1 MRQLS
6 DNFLREFLE
15 GGRFHEIIKM
25 VKTDPSLDVEL
36 RGESVIV
43 YYRGG
48 KLLTINDPYYKNNN
62 ESLLKELDHQYIYK
76 KSRGVTNPIN
86 VPTPTIDGL
95 ELYICKAKR
104 AIDWYE
110 ENVARKLGEKEIQQ
124 RVAYENNYSI
134 NAEDT
139 DFFIADIEWEDK
151 TFGGRAD
158 IIAFKWGHMDHRRKV
173 VKMCLIEV
181 KQGENS
187 LKGSAGL
194 AKHMKDFE
202 SFVSDG
208 NIVSKVKKDM
218 IQVLYQKYQMGLVKG
233 LEKLFVNGRLPD
245 VEEECDFV
253 YLLANYKP
261 YSENLTQVIEN
272 EIASY
277 DNCKFFIS
285 CLMGYGLYKD
295 FIISKEEV
303 LRKYP
308 VIKNKY

>member
-1 MRQLS
+1 M
-6 DNFLREFLE
+6 
-15 GGRFHEIIKM
+15 
-25 VKTDPSLDVEL
+25 
-36 RGESVIV
+36 
-43 YYRGG
+43 
-48 KLLTINDPYYKNNN
+48 
-62 ESLLKELDHQYIYK
+62 
-76 KSRGVTNPIN
+76 
-86 VPTPTIDGL
+86 PTPTIDGL

-158 IIAFKWGHMDHRRKV
+158 IIAFKWGHMDHRRRV

-218 IQVLYQKYQMGLVKG
+218 IQVLYQKIP
-233 LEKLFVNGRLPD
+233 NG
-245 VEEECDFV
+245 
-253 YLLANYKP
+253 
-261 YSENLTQVIEN
+261 
-272 EIASY
+272 
-277 DNCKFFIS
+277 
-285 CLMGYGLYKD
+285 
-295 FIISKEEV
+295 ISKDW
-303 LRKYP
+303 
-308 VIKNKY
+308 KNYL

>member
-1 MRQLS
+1 MRQLNE
-6 DNFLREFLE
+6 DFLKEFLK
-15 GGRFHEIIKM
+15 GGQFYEIIEQ
-25 VKTDPSLDVEL
+25 VKHDPSLDVEL
-36 RGESVIV
+36 RGKSVII

-48 KLLTINDPYYKNNN
+48 KLLTINDPNNN
-62 ESLLKELDHQYIYK
+62 DVLLKELDHKYISIP
-76 KSRGVTNPIN
+76 SRKLANPII
-86 VPTPTIDGL
+86 VPTPTIEGL

-110 ENVARKLGEKEIQQ
+110 ENIARKLGEKEIQQ
-124 RVAYENNYSI
+124 RVAYENNFSV

-139 DFFIADIEWEDK
+139 DFFIADIEREDGS
-151 TFGGRAD
+151 FDGRAD
-158 IIAFKWGHMDHRRKV
+158 IIAFKWGHMDHRRRV

-202 SFVSDG
+202 SFVSNRD
-208 NIVSKVKKDM
+208 VVLKVQKDM
-218 IQVLYQKYQMGLVKG
+218 IQVLYQKFQMGLVKG
-233 LEKLFVNGRLPD
+233 LEHLFVNGKLPN
-245 VEEECDFV
+245 VEEECDFM

-261 YSENLTQVIEN
+261 YSENLTQVLEN
-272 EIASY
+272 DMSSV

-303 LRKYP
+303 LRRYP
-308 VIKNKY
+308 WIKK